1 MATAKG
7 LELSLALGESPA
19 LAFADRDKL
28 QQILIN
34 LADNAVK
41 FTPAGGRVSL
51 SARNVDWSRS
61 QVVDSFRP
69 IDQSTSRPID
79 PGECVEVIIEDSGPG
94 IPPEEVEAI
103 FEKFHQVRRD
113 GDGKAQG
120 TGLGLAIAKS
130 LIELH
135 GGRIGVESET
145 GRGSRFRF
153 TLPAATTSD
162 VRVDPSGEA
171 GTQT

>member
-1 MATAKG
+1 
-7 LELSLALGESPA
+7 
-19 LAFADRDKL
+19 
-28 QQILIN
+28 
-34 LADNAVK
+34 
-41 FTPAGGRVSL
+41 
-51 SARNVDWSRS
+51 
-61 QVVDSFRP
+61 
-69 IDQSTSRPID
+69 
-79 PGECVEVIIEDSGPG
+79 VEVIIEDSGPG

>member
-1 MATAKG
+1 
-7 LELSLALGESPA
+7 LELSAALGEPST

-34 LADNAVK
+34 LAENAVK
-41 FTPAGGRVSL
+41 FTPAGGRVTVA
-51 SARNVDWSRS
+51 ARR
-61 QVVDSFRP
+61 VDSSSSQLVDPSRA

-79 PGECVEVIIEDSGPG
+79 PGEWVEVIIQDSGPG
-94 IPPEEVEAI
+94 IPPEELEAI
-103 FEKFHQVRRD
+103 FEKFHQVRQD
-113 GDGKAQG
+113 GHGKAQG

-135 GGRIGVESET
+135 GGRIGVESEV

-153 TLPAATTSD
+153 TMPAASAAAAGAD
-162 VRVDPSGEA
+162 LQRKA